1 VASGLSGGG
10 FPAFWRVLTVRRAA
24 FVPVSLRI
32 TTDDVR
38 IDEIRPLIAP
48 AVLIDELSPEAGV
61 QELVAGARRQAAAIL
76 RGEDDRLVVV
86 VGPCS
91 IHDRGAALE
100 YAGRLA
106 SLVPALSGELLV
118 VMRVYFEKPRTT
130 VGWKG
135 LINDPR
141 LDGTYDI
148 NLGLRWA
155 RELLLQISRLGLP
168 TGTEFL
174 DTIIPQYIADLV
186 SWGAIGARTTE
197 SQIHR
202 ELASGLSM
210 PVGFKNGTSGSIAVA
225 IDALRAARHP
235 HHFLSVTKD
244 GVSAIVKT
252 RGNPDCHVILRGS
265 SRGPNYSAAD
275 VAEAGEALSRAGL
288 PAQVMIDCSHGNS
301 GKDHRNQP
309 VVAEDLAR
317 QIEGGSAAVAGVMLE
332 SHLVEGSQ
340 AVAAG
345 ASACYGQSITDACI
359 DWETTVRV
367 LDRLAAAVRRR
378 RSQRG

>member
-1 VASGLSGGG
+1 M
-10 FPAFWRVLTVRRAA
+10 PT
-24 FVPVSLRI
+24 RI

-48 AVLIDELSPEAGV
+48 ALLIAELPPEPAV
-61 QELVAGARRQAAAIL
+61 QEGVAGARRAAEAIF
-76 RGEDDRLVVV
+76 RGDDDRLLVV

-91 IHDRGAALE
+91 IHDREAALE

-106 SLVPALSGELLV
+106 HLAPTLAKDLLV

-135 LINDPR
+135 LINDPK
-141 LDGTYDI
+141 LDSSYDI

-155 RELLLQISRLGLP
+155 RELLLEISRLGLP

-186 SWGAIGARTTE
+186 AWGAIGARTTE

-235 HHFLSVTKD
+235 HHFLSVTKE

-252 RGNPDCHVILRGS
+252 RGNDACHVILRGS
-265 SRGPNYSAAD
+265 SKGPNYQAEA
-275 VAEAGEALSRAGL
+275 VAEVVAALVKAGL
-288 PAQVMIDCSHGNS
+288 PPHVMVDCSHGNS

-309 VVAEDLAR
+309 LVAEDLAR
-317 QIEGGSAAVAGVMLE
+317 QIEGGSKAIAGVMLE

-340 AVAAG
+340 AVCPG
-345 ASACYGQSITDACI
+345 EPPRYGQSITDSCI

-378 RSQRG
+378 RGA

>member
-1 VASGLSGGG
+1 M
-10 FPAFWRVLTVRRAA
+10 
-24 FVPVSLRI
+24 
-32 TTDDVR
+32 
-38 IDEIRPLIAP
+38 AP
-48 AVLIDELSPEAGV
+48 AQLISELRPEAEV
-61 QELVAGARRQAAAIL
+61 QERVAAARREVERII
-76 RGEDDRLVVV
+76 RGEDDRLLVV

-91 IHDRGAALE
+91 IHDRQAALE

-106 SLVPALSGELLV
+106 ALAPALAKDLLL

-141 LDGTYDI
+141 LDSTFDI

-155 RELLLQISRLGLP
+155 RELLLQIARLGVP

-186 SWGAIGARTTE
+186 AWGAIGARTTE

-210 PVGFKNGTSGSIAVA
+210 PVGFKNGTSGSIGVA
-225 IDALRAARHP
+225 IDALRAARHS

-252 RGNPDCHVILRGS
+252 RGNDACHTILRGS
-265 SRGPNYSAAD
+265 TKGPNYQAEA
-275 VAEAGEALSRAGL
+275 VAEVVEALRKAGL
-288 PAQVMIDCSHGNS
+288 PPHVMVDCSHGNS

-309 VVAEDLAR
+309 RVADDVAR
-317 QIEGGSAAVAGVMLE
+317 QIEGGSRAIAGVMLE
-332 SHLVEGSQ
+332 SHLTEGNQ
-340 AVAAG
+340 AITNG
-345 ASACYGQSITDACI
+345 QEPCYGQSITDSCI

-367 LDRLAAAVRRR
+367 LDRLAEGVRGRRGMAA
-378 RSQRG
+378 QPDLAPG

>member
-1 VASGLSGGG
+1 
-10 FPAFWRVLTVRRAA
+10 
-24 FVPVSLRI
+24 VPTRI
-32 TTDDVR
+32 ATDDVR

-48 AVLIDELSPEAGV
+48 ALLIADLPPEPAV
-61 QELVAGARRQAAAIL
+61 QEGVAGARRAAEAIL

-91 IHDRGAALE
+91 IHDRKAALE
-100 YAGRLA
+100 YAGRLSNLA
-106 SLVPALSGELLV
+106 PALADDLLV

-135 LINDPR
+135 LINDPK
-141 LDGTYDI
+141 LDSTYDI

-155 RELLLQISRLGLP
+155 RELLLEIARLGLP

-186 SWGAIGARTTE
+186 AWGAIGARTTE

-235 HHFLSVTKD
+235 HHFLSVTKE

-252 RGNPDCHVILRGS
+252 KGNDACHVILRGS
-265 SRGPNYSAAD
+265 SKGPNYQAEA
-275 VAEAGEALSRAGL
+275 VAEVVAALVKAGL
-288 PAQVMIDCSHGNS
+288 PPHVMVDCSHGNS

-309 VVAEDLAR
+309 QVAEDLAR
-317 QIEGGSAAVAGVMLE
+317 QIEGGSKAIAGVMLE

-340 AVAAG
+340 AVGAG
-345 ASACYGQSITDACI
+345 ETPRYGQSITDSCI

-378 RSQRG
+378 RGGG

>member
-1 VASGLSGGG
+1 MSH
-10 FPAFWRVLTVRRAA
+10 
-24 FVPVSLRI
+24 RI

-38 IDEIRPLIAP
+38 IEEIRPLIAP
-48 AVLIDELSPEAGV
+48 SLLIAELPPEAAV
-61 QELVAGARRQAAAIL
+61 QERVAEARRAVGAIL
-76 RGEDDRLVVV
+76 RGDDDRLVVV

-91 IHDRGAALE
+91 IHDRAAALE

-106 SLVPALSGELLV
+106 QVAPGLAKDLLV

-141 LDGTYDI
+141 LDSTYDI

-155 RELLLQISRLGLP
+155 RELLLEVARLGLP

-210 PVGFKNGTSGSIAVA
+210 PVGFKNGTTGSIGVA

-252 RGNPDCHVILRGS
+252 RGNDACHVILRGS
-265 SRGPNYSAAD
+265 SKGPNYEAAD
-275 VAEAGEALSRAGL
+275 VAEVVAALVKAGL
-288 PAQVMIDCSHGNS
+288 PPHVMVDCSHGNS

-309 VVAEDLAR
+309 RVAEDLAR
-317 QIEGGSAAVAGVMLE
+317 QIENGSRAVAGVMLE

-340 AVAAG
+340 SVSDG
-345 ASACYGQSITDACI
+345 QCPRYGQSITDSCI

-378 RSQRG
+378 RSGV